1 MSKAPRV
8 PLIIALMVLNEV
20 TVTTACSMDIQ
31 SLLED
36 YTIVIPWKRWSV
48 LSFKPLQRADIPPQ
62 QYSHMLRVGGVYSAL

>member
-20 TVTTACSMDIQ
+20 TVIIACSMYVQ

-36 YTIVIPWKRWSV
+36 YTIVIP
-48 LSFKPLQRADIPPQ
+48 
-62 QYSHMLRVGGVYSAL
+62 